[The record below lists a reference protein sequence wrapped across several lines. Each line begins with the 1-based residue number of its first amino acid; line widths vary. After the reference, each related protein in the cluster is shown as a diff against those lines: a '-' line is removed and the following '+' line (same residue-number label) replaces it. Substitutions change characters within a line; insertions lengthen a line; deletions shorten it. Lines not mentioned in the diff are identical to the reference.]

1 MDEIRVALPRE
12 RGFGAVAGLVVGGVA
27 ARHDL
32 TLDVLDDL
40 QLAFETLLEHE
51 DSEEEITIALRID
64 EGTVEADV
72 GPFSAASIVELQ
84 AEVGETLGLRRLL
97 DTVVDEVSLEERA
110 DGTWVGL
117 RKTFATAAEP
127 A

>member
-1 MDEIRVALPRE
+1 MDEIEIALPRE

-32 TLDVLDDL
+32 TLEVLDDL

-51 DSEEEITIALRID
+51 DSEREILIALRI
-64 EGTVEADV
+64 EPGTVDADV
-72 GPFSAASIVELQ
+72 GPFSAGSVAELR
-84 AEVGETLGLRRLL
+84 AAAGETLGLRRLL
-97 DTVVDEVSLEERA
+97 DTVVDEVSVDERA
-110 DGTWVGL
+110 DGSWVGL
-117 RKTFATAAEP
+117 RKAFAVAKEP